1 VADRASL
8 AGALILAMQ
17 PGGRARDSVVALG
30 LPLGAD
36 LTAFA
41 DALAVTAIQ
50 HQDDQPRVEVGSV
63 LYGYCGGIFGDFYGD
78 KVVEAIGSGWVVV
91 RTEGLAILGDIRPE
105 QLVEYLDPDN
115 WSDK

>member
-8 AGALILAMQ
+8 TRALILAMQ
-17 PGGRARDSVVALG
+17 PGGRARDPVVPIG
-30 LPLGAD
+30 LPLGVGLAP
-36 LTAFA
+36 LA
-41 DALAVTAIQ
+41 DALAATAIE
-50 HQDDQPRVEVGSV
+50 HLADQPRVEVGSV

-105 QLVEYLDPDN
+105 QLVEYLDPGN
-115 WSDK
+115 WNDK